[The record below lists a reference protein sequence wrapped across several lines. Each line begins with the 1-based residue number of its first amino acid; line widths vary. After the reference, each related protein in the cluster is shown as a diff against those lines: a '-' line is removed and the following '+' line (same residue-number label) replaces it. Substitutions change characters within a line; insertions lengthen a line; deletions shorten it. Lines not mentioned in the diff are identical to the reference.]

1 MLGGLLDLLL
11 DRDGRVQQVHVPELE
26 AEELA
31 GAEPG
36 GRAEQHEAL
45 VSGGYLRGQCPHLL
59 DGQWHDLLPWHRGQ
73 LRLGARIVRDHAVTD
88 GRPEDGVDRVE
99 DRP

>member
-31 GAEPG
+31 GAETG

-45 VSGGYLRGQCPHLL
+45 VPGGYLLGQRPHLL
-59 DGQWHDLLPWHRGQ
+59 DGQRHDLLPGDRGQ
-73 LRLGARIVRDHAVTD
+73 FRLGAWVVGDHPVTD

>member
-1 MLGGLLDLLL
+1 MLGGLLDLLF

-31 GAEPG
+31 WAEPG

-45 VSGGYLRGQCPHLL
+45 VSGGY
-59 DGQWHDLLPWHRGQ
+59 
-73 LRLGARIVRDHAVTD
+73 ISS
-88 GRPEDGVDRVE
+88 DRVRTCSTARGTIFFRGTE
-99 DRP
+99 GSFASAHGL

>member
-1 MLGGLLDLLL
+1 M
-11 DRDGRVQQVHVPELE
+11 PELE
-26 AEELA
+26 TEQLA

-45 VSGGYLRGQCPHLL
+45 VAGGCLLGQRPHLL
-59 DGQWHDLLPWHRGQ
+59 DGQWHDLLPGYRGQ
-73 LRLGARIVRDHAVTD
+73 LRLGARVVGDHPVTD
-88 GRPEDGVDRVE
+88 GCPEDGVDRVE